1 MIQMMDLRLVYMYK
15 FLNLCSSLRI
25 CVLNLLEYQVGK
37 VMSAHS
43 ESFVW
48 RTDGPGLIDSLIIRV
63 LYKYRHLGF
72 DSRPE
77 TSYNKQDRRF
87 VF

>member
-48 RTDGPGLIDSLIIRV
+48 RTDGPGLID
-63 LYKYRHLGF
+63 
-72 DSRPE
+72 
-77 TSYNKQDRRF
+77 
-87 VF
+87 